1 VSVKKQRHTK
11 VFSPTNLQDLLTYYR
26 DHPGAVPFAGGT
38 YLFLSKGPREG
49 FGGELIDLG
58 HVSELSQISRTERY
72 MEIGTAV
79 SISKILNTGRHV
91 MPRSLFAALKAIGN
105 AAVRNH
111 ATLGGNICARNHRL
125 TAYPVLLLL
134 DVRLELRRI
143 GNTLW
148 INLNR
153 FIGGDDGPLLEP
165 GELVTRIR
173 IPFMDWDVEEFHQQE
188 RLFTPEHLIFCG
200 VVRKQKDVISDLRTS
215 FCIGNRLTIRT
226 RNIEAE
232 LIGRKLP
239 VPREDGLEMGRMLHQ
254 QIERNH
260 PEMDKFNVHRIRR
273 SLNWFLQILND
284 SE

>member
-1 VSVKKQRHTK
+1 VSVEKQGHTK
-11 VFSPTNLQDLLTYYR
+11 VFSPTNLQDLLSYYR
-26 DHPGAVPFAGGT
+26 DHPKAVPFAGGT
-38 YLFLSKGPREG
+38 YLFLRKGPRER

-72 MEIGTAV
+72 MEIGPAV
-79 SISKILNTGRHV
+79 SISKIINTGRHV
-91 MPRSLFAALKAIGN
+91 MPRALFAALKAIGN
-105 AAVRNH
+105 TAVRNH

-125 TAYPVLLLL
+125 STYPVLLLL
-134 DVRLELRRI
+134 DVRLELRRA
-143 GNTLW
+143 GETRW

-153 FIGGDDGPLLEP
+153 FITGDEGPVLGP

-173 IPFMDWDVEEFHQQE
+173 IPFMDWDVEEFRQQE
-188 RLFTPEHLIFCG
+188 RLFTPEHFIFCG
-200 VVRKQKDVISDLRTS
+200 IVSKQKDVISDLRTS
-215 FCIGNRLTIRT
+215 FCIGNRRIIRT
-226 RNIEAE
+226 RIMEAE

-239 VPREDGLEMGRMLHQ
+239 IPPADRLEMGRMLQQ

-260 PEMDKFNVHRIRR
+260 PEMDNFHIHRIRR